1 MSWHSVNWVYI
12 GTQVAWKLLTIHHI
26 FVLPSYG
33 CRMCE
38 NFNFNGNSKNCHA
51 CFLNWMQR
59 LLKIYNKKE
68 SLNKENLPESN
79 NRSFSLNSSIKGI
92 HIGRAKPKL
101 RHSMIDQ
108 AFLERIIEEW
118 RKGNNKIS
126 AHFRPK
132 VSDVEKQN

>member
-1 MSWHSVNWVYI
+1 
-12 GTQVAWKLLTIHHI
+12 
-26 FVLPSYG
+26 
-33 CRMCE
+33 
-38 NFNFNGNSKNCHA
+38 
-51 CFLNWMQR
+51 MQR

-108 AFLERIIEEW
+108 AFLEQIIEEW
-118 RKGNNKIS
+118 RNGNNNISVHFDQNLRTWKNKTKRGLSFLLSANLAKIS
-126 AHFRPK
+126 P
-132 VSDVEKQN
+132 Q